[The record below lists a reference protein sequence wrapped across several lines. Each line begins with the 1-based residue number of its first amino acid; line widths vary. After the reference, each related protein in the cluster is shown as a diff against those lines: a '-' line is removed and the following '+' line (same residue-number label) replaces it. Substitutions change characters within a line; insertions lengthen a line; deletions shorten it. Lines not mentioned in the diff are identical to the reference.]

1 MNKSYPEMISF
12 IQSVYRT
19 NDFIPLHAPS
29 FNGNE
34 KSYVLETI
42 DSTFVSSVGKFVD
55 KFEEII
61 KEYTGAK
68 FAIATVNGTAALHMS
83 LILAGV
89 RKDDLVITQALSFIA
104 TCNAISY
111 LHADPVFVDIDK
123 DTLGMSPESLEEF
136 LKENTY
142 LENGICFHKIS
153 KRRISACV
161 PMHTF
166 GHPVKIEQIEKICL
180 QYNIILVED
189 AAESIGSFLNGLHT
203 GNFGKLAA
211 FSFNGNKTVTCGGG
225 GVIITNDEK
234 LGKLGKHLTTQA
246 KVPHKWDFVH
256 NHIGYNYRLPN
267 LNAAMACAQLEQ
279 IETFIADKREIASL
293 YKDFFEGSQYK
304 FVEEPIG
311 ARSNYWLNAILAENI
326 THRDEVLEKLN
337 AAKVMSRPCWALMHK
352 LEMFK
357 NCFRDNLNN
366 SIWVEERLIN
376 IPSSYRSSKK
386 ND

>member
-1 MNKSYPEMISF
+1 MNKSYTEIISF
-12 IQSVYRT
+12 IQSVYKT
-19 NDFIPLHAPS
+19 KDFIPLHAPS

-89 RKDDLVITQALSFIA
+89 KKDDLVITQALSFIA

-111 LHADPVFVDIDK
+111 LNAEPVFVDIDK

-142 LENGICFHKIS
+142 QETGFCFHKIS

-166 GHPVKIEQIEKICL
+166 GHPVKIEQIAKICL
-180 QYNIILVED
+180 QYNITLVED
-189 AAESIGSFLNGLHT
+189 AAESIGSFLHGVHT

-211 FSFNGNKTVTCGGG
+211 LSFNGNKTVTCGGG
-225 GVIITNDEK
+225 GVIITNDEMI
-234 LGKLGKHLTTQA
+234 GKLGKHLTAQA

-256 NHIGYNYRLPN
+256 DHIGYNYRLPN

-279 IETFIADKREIASL
+279 IETFINDKREIASL
-293 YKDFFEGSQYK
+293 YKVFFEDSQYK

-311 ARSNYWLNAILAENI
+311 ARSNYWLNSILAEDI
-326 THRDEVLEKLN
+326 TQRDQVLEKLN
-337 AAKVMSRPCWALMHK
+337 SAKVMSRPAWTLMHK

-357 NCFRDNLNN
+357 NCYRDNLNN

-376 IPSSYRSSKK
+376 IPSSYRPGK
-386 ND
+386 

>member
-1 MNKSYPEMISF
+1 MNKSYPEIISF
-12 IQSVYRT
+12 IQSVYKT

-34 KSYVLETI
+34 KNYVLETI

-55 KFEEII
+55 KFEDII

-89 RKDDLVITQALSFIA
+89 KKDDLVITQALSFIA

-111 LHADPVFVDIDK
+111 LHAEPVFVDIDK
-123 DTLGMSPESLEEF
+123 DTLGMSPESLEDF
-136 LKENTY
+136 LRENTCH
-142 LENGICFHKIS
+142 ENGFCFHKIT

-166 GHPVKIEQIEKICL
+166 GHPVKIEQIAKICL

-189 AAESIGSFLNGLHT
+189 AAESIGSYFNGVHT

-234 LGKLGKHLTTQA
+234 IGKIGKHLTTQA

-256 NHIGYNYRLPN
+256 DHIGYNYRLPN

-279 IETFIADKREIASL
+279 IETFIEDKREIATL

-304 FVEEPIG
+304 FVEEPYG
-311 ARSNYWLNAILAENI
+311 TRSNYWLNAILTKDI
-326 THRDEVLEKLN
+326 TQRDEVLEELN
-337 AAKVMSRPCWALMHK
+337 AAKVMSRPAWTLMHK

-357 NCFRDNLNN
+357 NCYRDNLTN

-376 IPSSYRSSKK
+376 IPSSYRTGK
-386 ND
+386 

>member
-1 MNKSYPEMISF
+1 MNKSYTEIISF
-12 IQSVYRT
+12 IQSIYKT
-19 NDFIPLHAPS
+19 NEFIPLHAPA

-34 KSYVLETI
+34 KNYVLETI
-42 DSTFVSSVGKFVD
+42 ESTFVSSVGKFVD
-55 KFEEII
+55 KFEEVI

-89 RKDDLVITQALSFIA
+89 KKDDLVITQALSFIA

-111 LHADPVFVDIDK
+111 LNAEPVFIDIDK
-123 DTLGMSPESLEEF
+123 ETLGMSPEAFEEF
-136 LKENTY
+136 LKKNTY
-142 LENGICFHKIS
+142 QKDGFCYHTTS

-166 GHPVKIEQIEKICL
+166 GHPAKIELIAKICSE
-180 QYNIILVED
+180 YNIVLVED
-189 AAESIGSFLNGLHT
+189 AAESIGSFYNGIHT

-225 GVIITNDEK
+225 GVIITNDEQ

-256 NHIGYNYRLPN
+256 DHIGYNYRLPN
-267 LNAAMACAQLEQ
+267 LNAALACAQLEQ

-293 YKDFFEGSQYK
+293 YKDFFEESQYK
-304 FVEEPIG
+304 FVTEPNA

-326 THRDEVLEKLN
+326 EHRNETLENLN
-337 AAKVMSRPCWALMHK
+337 SAKVMSRPAWALMHK

-357 NCFRDNLNN
+357 DCFRDTLEN
-366 SIWVEERLIN
+366 SLWVEERLIN
-376 IPSSYRSSKK
+376 IPSSYRPSK
-386 ND
+386 

>member
-1 MNKSYPEMISF
+1 MNISYPELISF
-12 IQSVYRT
+12 IQNVY
-19 NDFIPLHAPS
+19 NSNNFIPLHAPS

-34 KSYVLETI
+34 KSYILETI

-89 RKDDLVITQALSFIA
+89 RKDDLVVTQALSFIA

-111 LHADPVFVDIDK
+111 LHAEPVFVDIDK
-123 DTLGMSPESLEEF
+123 DTLGMSPESLEKF
-136 LKENTY
+136 LEENTY
-142 LENGICFHKIS
+142 QENGFCFHNIS

-166 GHPVKIEQIEKICL
+166 GHPLKIEQIAKICL
-180 QYNIILVED
+180 LYNIILVED
-189 AAESIGSFLNGLHT
+189 AAESIGSFLNGIHT
-203 GNFGKLAA
+203 GNFGKLSA

-225 GVIITNDEK
+225 GVIITNDEN
-234 LGKLGKHLTTQA
+234 LGRLGKHLTTQA
-246 KVPHKWDFVH
+246 KIPHKWDFVH
-256 NHIGYNYRLPN
+256 DYIGYNYRLPN
-267 LNAAMACAQLEQ
+267 LNAALACAQLEQ

-293 YKDFFEGSQYK
+293 YKDFFKNSQYK
-304 FVEEPIG
+304 FFEEPTG
-311 ARSNYWLNAILAENI
+311 ARSNYWLNAILAEDKN
-326 THRDEVLEKLN
+326 HRDETLEKLN
-337 AAKVMSRPCWALMHK
+337 SSKVMSRPAWALMHK

-357 NCFRDNLNN
+357 DCYRDNLSN
-366 SIWVEERLIN
+366 SIWIEERLIN
-376 IPSSYRSSKK
+376 IPSSYRIKI
-386 ND
+386 